1 MRTTIAWGDGSGDN
15 IYLDYTAAS
24 GSQTVTVSSDA
35 NGTWE
40 ERRKTITFATTGANP
55 VTATLT
61 VIQASNG
68 DLLVVTRDDVC
79 VTYNDVAAGWPFNGI
94 YRKLTGIIFDGNMY
108 YDTGVK
114 LAGGDTV
121 RLSYKVSKACNVFGC
136 YTTTTATNNY
146 SLYLSLTSG
155 AKYMRYGNGTYD
167 SYMVTNKRYDVVI
180 TPTGSSGLENDSTW
194 TAKTFNCTTN
204 CLIGTT
210 SVEATSA
217 KLTGTVYGDFIIEGK
232 CQYAPVERISDGA
245 IGYVDLLTGHFSENL
260 GTGTPQA
267 LGYA

>member
-1 MRTTIAWGDGSGDN
+1 MSLEITN
-15 IYLDYTAAS
+15 PFAS
-24 GSQTVTVSSDA
+24 GTFNSKLFRIPVILTLK
-35 NGTWE
+35 NG
-40 ERRKTITFATTGANP
+40 RILAVA
-55 VTATLT
+55 
-61 VIQASNG
+61 
-68 DLLVVTRDDVC
+68 DV
-79 VTYNDVAAGWPFNGI
+79 
-94 YRKLTGIIFDGNMY
+94 
-108 YDTGVK
+108 
-114 LAGGDTV
+114 
-121 RLSYKVSKACNVFGC
+121 
-136 YTTTTATNNY
+136 
-146 SLYLSLTSG
+146 
-155 AKYMRYGNGTYD
+155 RYGNGTDD